1 MLELPESLLD
11 YLAFCGASRREHKI
25 GLYLFEALI
34 GLVKNSSCFANS
46 IDPSKLEYLGVMLDF
61 VCSSNTFILQISKL
75 MPKYFYI
82 CSPLSTTLLIIYG
95 RLVLSLSWKFTLSS

>member
-46 IDPSKLEYLGVMLDF
+46 IDPSKLEYL
-61 VCSSNTFILQISKL
+61 
-75 MPKYFYI
+75 
-82 CSPLSTTLLIIYG
+82 
-95 RLVLSLSWKFTLSS
+95 